1 MVRTERDEITANEFG
16 LCKVTFLSDV
26 FVAAAVVDLKVPMS
40 PLLI

>member
-16 LCKVTFLSDV
+16 LCKV